1 MIVGHVVLDVAAAVV
16 LLCGL
21 AAALAFVMQALGNL
35 RGFGVDVAAEIER
48 AAGDPFGHGLWFG
61 AMLFSTLIP
70 TLLHFVML
78 AGSPIAMAGPGR
90 QQRED
95 WADRLEREDFD
106 KDAAEDQAL
115 AIDVAKWQTY
125 GQGLFAVAFGMVL
138 VVAVLAGL
146 YYGANAVGLSPAD
159 GIAWAARWGVWL
171 AGGG

>member
-1 MIVGHVVLDVAAAVV
+1 
-16 LLCGL
+16 
-21 AAALAFVMQALGNL
+21 
-35 RGFGVDVAAEIER
+35 
-48 AAGDPFGHGLWFG
+48 
-61 AMLFSTLIP
+61 MLFSTLIP